1 MAQPQVTWYLNDNT
15 TSMSNWNIGTVDAG
29 STSPITSFLIWN
41 NRSQGTAVSPMTNCV
56 ITSRD
61 TLGGLNGNVLV
72 PGQWVQVKC
81 DSLNESVFAP
91 IGSLTTDSI
100 NYTPVEHAIA
110 ASSTAFST
118 ACTAASLVATD
129 YTSPIGGFVNDGTLL
144 NASANFAKVELQV
157 VVPQSAPAG
166 SIDFLT
172 RVRYSYI

>member
-1 MAQPQVTWYLNDNT
+1 MAQPLVSWYLNDNT
-15 TSMSNWNIGTVDAG
+15 TNMSNWNIGTVDAG
-29 STSPITSFLIWN
+29 STSATTSFLIWN
-41 NRSQGTAVSPMTNCV
+41 NRLQATAVSPMTNCV

-61 TLGGLNGNVLV
+61 TLGGLSGNVLV

-81 DSLNESVFAP
+81 DSLSEATFMP
-91 IGSLTTDSI
+91 IGSSTTDST

-110 ASSTAFST
+110 ANSTAFAT
-118 ACTAASLVATD
+118 ACGTASLVASD
-129 YTSPIGGFVNDGTLL
+129 YTSPIGGFINDGTLT
-144 NASANFAKVELQV
+144 NAIANFAKVSLQV